1 MLRPMRIMPESF
13 RTKNRGKQSVSCI
26 QIRLLEEA
34 TKANK
39 ISKNIS
45 KLTMPRAGEDVEK
58 LSIHCYQ
65 ATAFF

>member
-26 QIRLLEEA
+26 QIKLLEEA

-39 ISKNIS
+39 ISKNI
-45 KLTMPRAGEDVEK
+45 KLTMPRVGEDVEK